1 MRARSAAAS
10 RILPSAILA
19 AAAALTGCTVGPN
32 YHTPSVPLSTGFD
45 IHPATQPATAT
56 ASTRAAPPID
66 LAVWWQS
73 LNDRELNSLVERA
86 LKSNLDLDI
95 ALTRLEEARAAE
107 FAVSGGTLPYLEG
120 SAAAARGSGS
130 NSVKGRI
137 SSPLNA
143 ASNTTGLHEITEIMG
158 FDAGWELDLFG
169 RFRRQLEAAAAD
181 TQAAAEYHNAALI
194 TIIAEVARTYVEL
207 RTTQARLDIAREN
220 LGVAQQTLDAVTQR
234 FNLGI
239 TNELDVALAQR
250 QTASQRATIAPLED
264 QAADAE
270 RRLAVLLNLPPE
282 ALHAE
287 LRQSSPLP
295 SLPAQ
300 IAVGLPADL
309 LRRRPDIRQ
318 AERRLAAENARIG
331 VATAD
336 LYPRVAVTAGF
347 GFEGQGLGRNPT
359 TESMIWSAGPSV
371 IAPILDFGRVDSLIM
386 LEDLRT
392 RELVYNYQRT
402 VLGAVEEVDDAVE
415 NYDAQRQ
422 RLGDLSS
429 ALQASRRAVDLA
441 TGRYDRGLIDF
452 LNVLDA
458 QRQLFELQ
466 DQYTVAQEAEVV
478 DYVSL
483 YKALGGGW
491 ESYQT
496 MPSLRTPMPAVLAMV
511 AQLLGPPRETDINE
525 NTSPPKSPR

>member
-1 MRARSAAAS
+1 MPA
-10 RILPSAILA
+10 PSARAIRGVSCGILGA
-19 AAAALTGCTVGPN
+19 AFALAGCTVGPN
-32 YHTPSVPLSTGFD
+32 YHTPSAPLSRNYD
-45 IHPATQPATAT
+45 ITPSTQPATANAT
-56 ASTRAAPPID
+56 QPAAPVD
-66 LAVWWQS
+66 LAVWWRS
-73 LNDRELNSLVERA
+73 LNDPELDSLVDRA
-86 LKSNLDLDI
+86 LQSNLDLDI
-95 ALTRLEEARAAE
+95 ALTRLEEARATE

-120 SAAAARGSGS
+120 SAAAARGSGN

-137 SSPLNA
+137 TGPLNA
-143 ASNTTGLHEITEIMG
+143 ASSTANIKEITEVMG

-169 RFRRQLEAAAAD
+169 RFRRELEAAAAD
-181 TQAAAEYHNAALI
+181 TQAAAEYRNAVLI
-194 TIIAEVARTYVEL
+194 TLISDVARAYVEL
-207 RTTQARLDIAREN
+207 RTSQARVDIARQN
-220 LGVAQQTLDAVTQR
+220 LAVAQQTLDAVTQR
-234 FNLGI
+234 FNLGL

-250 QTASQRATIAPLED
+250 QTATQQAAIAPLED
-264 QAADAE
+264 QVTSAQ

-282 ALHAE
+282 ALHSE
-287 LRQSSPLP
+287 LRTAAALP
-295 SLPAQ
+295 NLPEQ

-359 TESMIWSAGPSV
+359 TESMIWSAGPSAIV
-371 IAPILDFGRVDSLIM
+371 PILDFGRIDSMIM

-392 RELVYNYQRT
+392 RELFYNYQRT
-402 VLGAVEEVDDAVE
+402 VLGAVEEVDDAVD

-422 RLGDLSS
+422 RLDDLS
-429 ALQASRRAVDLA
+429 RAVTASKRAVELA

-458 QRQLFELQ
+458 QRQLFDLQ

-478 DYVSL
+478 DYISL

-491 ESYQT
+491 EHYQSI
-496 MPSLRTPMPAVLAMV
+496 PNLRNPLPAVLAAA
-511 AQLLGPPRETDINE
+511 AQLLGPPQAPTQGTTHGPN
-525 NTSPPKSPR
+525 PAH